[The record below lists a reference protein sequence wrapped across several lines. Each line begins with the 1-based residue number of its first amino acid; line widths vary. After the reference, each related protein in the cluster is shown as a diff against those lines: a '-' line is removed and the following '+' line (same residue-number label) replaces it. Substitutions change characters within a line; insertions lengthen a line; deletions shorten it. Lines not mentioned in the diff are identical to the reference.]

1 MNYNPI
7 EIGMRIQNLR
17 RTRKLTQER
26 LSEELHISSV
36 YLSMLETGTRK
47 ASLDVLISIAVFFDA
62 SLDYLV
68 FGKLPAKDIS
78 ETLGSVIATLTDLQ
92 GSL

>member
-47 ASLDVLISIAVFFDA
+47 ASLDVLISIAVYFDS

-68 FGKLPAKDIS
+68 FGKLPAKGIS
-78 ETLGSVIATLTDLQ
+78 ETLSSVIATLTDLQ
-92 GSL
+92 SSL